1 MPLPVYNYVQ
11 DVQRYP
17 LSDQAPRPSD
27 DPPKAQEPSTSASTS
42 TALATDAQNSW
53 WGYIG
58 WGPSVPPE
66 QPPAGDVPL
75 TSPAPFADAAEAP
88 SFSEQPSSPPADTV
102 VEPTA
107 PAEEPA
113 PVPPGDMTQAQSSSW
128 YSPWAWYY
136 GSAPAEQTE
145 TPSDAADKVKA
156 KTAAELVKEEALAR
170 EEPAQTATVL
180 PAAATPVNPI
190 EATISAN
197 KLGWASFFSSRAL
210 LVKTITNED
219 SVERDA
225 NGMEVMDLD
234 DDEGVDKAKPGGASN
249 TASASAE
256 AEAAGGKQLA
266 ARSQQQQQAAQVP
279 PRAPSPTVKPDGKK
293 SAPAG
298 PSRDVPSSK
307 PEPARVTKRKSL
319 SPTPSKRSGRSS
331 PTGLRP
337 SQPNLVLPSW
347 ADTFEVPPR
356 STLPPPPA
364 STLKKTMKFMSGVL
378 FAKDEGG
385 DKGRKAGK
393 AKGKEKAREEFVHFG
408 KALPRAWSVFGEDV
422 DGDVLKGCKNV
433 VVIGIHGW
441 FPGEATCFN
450 TSAPVFCWWHF
461 NASLT
466 GCHSHL

>member
-1 MPLPVYNYVQ
+1 M
-11 DVQRYP
+11 
-17 LSDQAPRPSD
+17 
-27 DPPKAQEPSTSASTS
+27 
-42 TALATDAQNSW
+42 
-53 WGYIG
+53 
-58 WGPSVPPE
+58 
-66 QPPAGDVPL
+66 PL

-88 SFSEQPSSPPADTV
+88 SFSEQPSSPPADLV
-102 VEPTA
+102 VEPNA

-170 EEPAQTATVL
+170 EEPVPTATVL
-180 PAAATPVNPI
+180 PSAATPVNPI

-197 KLGWASFFSSRAL
+197 KLGWASFFSSRTL
-210 LVKTITNED
+210 LVKTITNGD